1 MKTLWGFMKKE
12 MRQTL
17 RDPRMRILLFVAP
30 CIQLT
35 IFATALSTEARNIR
49 LSVFG
54 APTDSALMNLYRD
67 CIASGWF
74 IPAKVSTSDPFK
86 QVQGGEADAVLVA
99 PPGGLDKSI
108 GRGEGRLQLLINA
121 TNVTRGQSI
130 ERYVNAIQLER
141 SQKEVQIQLPLK
153 FDVRVLY
160 NPAMRTA
167 LFLVPGVMSM
177 LVCLIT
183 ILLTSMSITKEKE
196 LGTFETLIAAPV
208 KPEEVIMGKTIPYVL
223 LGMSNIPLILAVAV
237 FVFDV
242 PMRGNLLVLMLASM
256 MFVCCTVG
264 IGLLI
269 STLAKNQQQ
278 SMMGGFL
285 FLLPAMLLS
294 GLAFP
299 IENMP
304 WAMRMFSYIN
314 PITYYIDLL
323 RNIMLKGGD
332 ANLIMVDVTVLA
344 AMAIAAIAFSW
355 QRFKTTL

>member
-1 MKTLWGFMKKE
+1 MKTLMGFIRKE

-17 RDPRMRILLFVAP
+17 RDPRMRMLLFLAP

-35 IFATALSTEARNIR
+35 VFATALSTEARNIR
-49 LSVFG
+49 LSIFG
-54 APTDSALMNLYRD
+54 APSDSSLQNIYRD
-67 CIASGWF
+67 AIASGWF
-74 IPAKVSTSDPFK
+74 TPAKVTTSDPYQ
-86 QVQGGEADAVLVA
+86 QVQGGEADAVIVA

-108 GRGEGRLQLLINA
+108 GRHEGHMQLLVNA

-130 ERYVNAIQLER
+130 ERYMQAI
-141 SQKEVQIQLPLK
+141 VQRRTAWDFKPPIE

-208 KPEEVIMGKTIPYVL
+208 RPEDVILGKTVPFVL
-223 LGMSNIPLILAVAV
+223 LGMSNIPLIVAVAYY
-237 FVFDV
+237 VFDV
-242 PMRGNLLVLMLASM
+242 PMRGSLLWLLAASFV
-256 MFVCCTVG
+256 FVCCTVG

-269 STLAKNQQQ
+269 STIAKNQQQ

-285 FLLPAMLLS
+285 YLFPSVLLS
-294 GLAFP
+294 GIIFP

-304 WAMRMFSYIN
+304 TVMRGFAYIN
-314 PITYYIDLL
+314 PLTYFIELL

-332 ANLIMVDVTVLA
+332 VNLMLFNIGILA
-344 AMAIAAIAFSW
+344 AMAVLAITVSW
-355 QRFKTTL
+355 RRFKTTL